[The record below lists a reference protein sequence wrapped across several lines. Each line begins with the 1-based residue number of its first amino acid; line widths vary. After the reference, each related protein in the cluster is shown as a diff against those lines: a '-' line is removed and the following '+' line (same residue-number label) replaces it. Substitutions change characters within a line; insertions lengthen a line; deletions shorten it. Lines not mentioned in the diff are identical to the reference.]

1 VAIGR
6 KNYLFIGSH
15 NGAKWRVIFYLF
27 LANVEL
33 NGLQPKSYLNLKELR
48 EILPDYP
55 VNELK
60 NLLPAN

>member
-1 VAIGR
+1 M
-6 KNYLFIGSH
+6 
-15 NGAKWRVIFYLF
+15 VIFYLF

-48 EILPDYP
+48 EILPDYS

-60 NLLPAN
+60 NLLPVN